1 MKGRKKMF
9 RTVKNALKLPISGV
23 VANNSKQTF
32 RGIIKQPSCGGCFMI
47 KFYLLD
53 FGRSPSIA
61 FISSS
66 KEDM

>member
-1 MKGRKKMF
+1 MF
-9 RTVKNALKLPISGV
+9 RTVKNALKLPFAGA
-23 VANNSKQTF
+23 VANNSNQSF
-32 RGIIKQPSCGGCFMI
+32 RGIIKQPSYDGCFI

-66 KEDM
+66 REDM